1 VTPLELRR
9 VAFDFRV
16 ARALYAGVEIGLFDA
31 IGRGAR
37 TPQELAAR
45 MAADPRALRILLEA
59 LAGAGVLER
68 SGDAFAIAP
77 ALVAS
82 LVSGEPDYL
91 GNLLLHDLWHW
102 TSWAH
107 LGRVL
112 REGAPHKERGGDP
125 HLTSPE
131 VLRRFLPNFAL
142 AMDQSGGDATP
153 RLASQL
159 ARLAPRAILDLGGGS
174 GRELEA
180 LLGLL
185 PAARG
190 AVAERAFALEAA
202 RERLGRSRVAAR
214 ARVVALDFE
223 RDPIPG
229 GYDLILLSRVL
240 MGLPDDAALRLVRA
254 CAAALAPGGT
264 LAIHDYDARSRVGA
278 LLSLDMLLLAGA
290 AVHPS
295 ATLLRWL
302 AEAGLRAER
311 PQRVLPYTRL
321 WLGRRAAA

>member
-1 VTPLELRR
+1 MTPAELRR

-16 ARALYAGVEIGLFDA
+16 ARALYAGVELGVFDA

-37 TPQELAAR
+37 TPEELAAR
-45 MAADPRALRILLEA
+45 VAADPRALRILLDA

-68 SGDAFAIAP
+68 RGDAFAIAP
-77 ALVAS
+77 ALVS
-82 LVSGEPDYL
+82 CLVSGEPDYL
-91 GNLLLHDLWHW
+91 GNVLLHDLWHW

-125 HLTSPE
+125 HLSSPE

-153 RLASQL
+153 RLAAAL

-180 LLGLL
+180 LLLRL
-185 PAARG
+185 PDARG

-202 RERLGRSRVAAR
+202 RERLGRSNAASR
-214 ARVVALDFE
+214 AQVLALDFE
-223 RDPIPG
+223 RDPIPT

-240 MGLPDDAALRLVRA
+240 MGLPEEAAARLVHA
-254 CAAALAPGGT
+254 CAGALAPGGA
-264 LAIHDYDARSRVGA
+264 LAIHDYEARSRVGA
-278 LLSLDMLLLAGA
+278 LLSLDMLLLSGG
-290 AVHPS
+290 AVHRS
-295 ATLLRWL
+295 ASLLRWL
-302 AEAGLRAER
+302 GDAGLRTEP
-311 PQRVLPYTRL
+311 PQRVLRYTRL
-321 WLGRRAAA
+321 WLGRKAAA